1 MVFKAM
7 RKETIFWLY
16 VGIIVVGLSVKCS
29 AENSTIDQTIAY
41 FNAVQNGDL
50 EYVLNH
56 NARFVEA
63 IRAIDQKANSSWSI
77 NQNEVENK
85 KNQIIILFK
94 NAFVEARKEKWIF
107 VENKT
112 YSSKLALD
120 ITLFQSEIREI
131 YVIFPKWATL
141 SLIEVRNGRA
151 LLNIK
156 YGKIKPWMM
165 LDLAPV
171 EISQRYIGLTKK
183 EALGSSTGNVFQ
195 AKESFIEIGNEPI
208 NYEIIQAIDL
218 EGNVHKCFKP

>member
-131 YVIFPKWATL
+131 YVIFPKCATL

-195 AKESFIEIGNEPI
+195 AKESVIEIGNEPI
-208 NYEIIQAIDL
+208 NYQIIQAIDL

>member
-131 YVIFPKWATL
+131 YVIFPKCATL

>member
-7 RKETIFWLY
+7 RKGTIFWLY

-29 AENSTIDQTIAY
+29 AENATIDQTIAY

-94 NAFVEARKEKWIF
+94 NAFVEARKEKWVF
-107 VENKT
+107 VENET
-112 YSSKLALD
+112 YSSKLPLD

-131 YVIFPKWATL
+131 YVIFPKCATL

-156 YGKIKPWMM
+156 YGKTKPWIM
-165 LDLAPV
+165 LDLAPG

-195 AKESFIEIGNEPI
+195 AKESVIEIGNEPI
-208 NYEIIQAIDL
+208 NYQIIQAIDL

>member
-63 IRAIDQKANSSWSI
+63 IRAIDQKSNSSWSI

-112 YSSKLALD
+112 YSSKIALD

-131 YVIFPKWATL
+131 YVIFPKCATL